1 MWQVSLEWAWQT
13 LKLIW
18 KTSALFWLIVRHDW
32 VLQIMGLRIPASY
45 CEMIPL
51 EVGTGR
57 IKARNDDIGSR
68 LEYEVWAWAKAWV
81 RVRVK
86 NIGRTGLG
94 FPWAQRLNQAML
106 ACAALVTPLKLA
118 RLSASDKCITT
129 GFNSLV
135 CTCVVHKRCH
145 HLIVTA
151 CTCQNNINKV
161 DSKVRAVC
169 WLSTHAYVCTF
180 SLSLSPSLLLF
191 LSLSASVSLSF
202 SLSLCPSLLHPPLS
216 FHIPWS
222 QRWYQNW
229 NVSPFY
235 IMGLYFCTCL
245 A

>member
-18 KTSALFWLIVRHDW
+18 KTSALFWLIVRHNW

-94 FPWAQRLNQAML
+94 FPWAQRLNQAIL

-161 DSKVRAVC
+161 DSKVRQQFADC
-169 WLSTHAYVCTF
+169 LHMLMCAHSLSPSLPPSSFFSPSPPLYL
-180 SLSLSPSLLLF
+180 SLSLSPSAPLCCTPHFPSIFLEANDGIRIEMSLLF
-191 LSLSASVSLSF
+191 ILWGCISA
-202 SLSLCPSLLHPPLS
+202 
-216 FHIPWS
+216 
-222 QRWYQNW
+222 
-229 NVSPFY
+229 
-235 IMGLYFCTCL
+235 L